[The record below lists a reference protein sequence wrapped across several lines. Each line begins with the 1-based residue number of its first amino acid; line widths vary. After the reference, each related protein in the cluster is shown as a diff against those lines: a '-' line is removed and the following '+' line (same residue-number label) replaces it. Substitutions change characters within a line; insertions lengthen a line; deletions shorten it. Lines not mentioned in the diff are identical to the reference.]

1 MSIDTK
7 KINDVLKGF
16 ATILQSYRP
25 NVQELE
31 LIQAK
36 IDSMV
41 EKNRK
46 NMHQTTE
53 YLMIGRLITPTSAST
68 AVARPALARFS
79 IALRSAIIPTYKK
92 NNKNWQ
98 YT

>member
-1 MSIDTK
+1 MSACAFEDFGFHLIARLILSIDTK

-46 NMHQTTE
+46 NMIKMGKSIPSSNKFSQEEKWHQIKVE
-53 YLMIGRLITPTSAST
+53 D
-68 AVARPALARFS
+68 
-79 IALRSAIIPTYKK
+79 
-92 NNKNWQ
+92 
-98 YT
+98 